1 MQMATSLNILH
12 STNLNLRNPK
22 YSKANRSQ
30 KKAGVSFALKLL
42 PFFHLKLNINNCKK
56 CLNFYNKVL
65 PFLTDN
71 RYNVSRQINLH
82 VCKSPYMLT
91 INQNLQQGRY
101 RIINQLGQNGIGLG
115 YEAFDNVLNTNV
127 LLKEISENLEK
138 VTTPAQLEAHKAVF
152 AEKAKLLIGINH
164 ESLLPVKDFFSE
176 IDRHYLVAEFID
188 GNTLADLMER
198 KKSSFPLANVLSWA
212 DHLLEA
218 LNYLHTL
225 HPPIIHHE
233 VKPQN
238 IRLSPNGTVKLLA
251 FNIVK
256 STDEQLS
263 ASNSDQTFDAAVLP
277 YLPLEQIWSGLDT
290 ASQKVI
296 LTNYDEKSER
306 ILEQPIDMRSDLYAL
321 GATLYHLLTTR
332 IPADPLTRSIEILEG
347 NADPLQSPSEINP
360 SVPNEISNVLM
371 KALEIKRE
379 NRFSSAVIMRQVLR
393 TAHACFKEREA
404 MPVRPEDD
412 AVLEI
417 PVAEANPSGL
427 RAPQVA
433 PKPPE
438 IESEQ
443 ARQLELIKQQLRQAE
458 ARRLEAEQ
466 RAAEA
471 EKRLLKAE
479 EKNITGDSLSAKTED
494 AKTFAP
500 IGQAE
505 KLPPA
510 KDQTAVKD
518 YQSEE
523 FSSLFAEPQKESSIF
538 KKAAAAAIILV
549 VLGGA
554 AFEIW
559 TFMEPRSVESNQ
571 TVSSSTAVTSAPAA
585 EATPPAPTVE
595 TVPSVSSYQTTSD
608 TTTTPPPVS
617 SSNEVTNPS
626 SNPATVKPKTT
637 VTPAPAQVKK
647 PAATPVKMAETQ
659 KKVTLDDLL
668 KDN

>member
-1 MQMATSLNILH
+1 
-12 STNLNLRNPK
+12 
-22 YSKANRSQ
+22 
-30 KKAGVSFALKLL
+30 
-42 PFFHLKLNINNCKK
+42 
-56 CLNFYNKVL
+56 
-65 PFLTDN
+65 
-71 RYNVSRQINLH
+71 
-82 VCKSPYMLT
+82 MLT
-91 INQNLQQGRY
+91 INQNLQQERY
-101 RIINQLGQNGIGLG
+101 SIVNQLGQNGIGLD

-127 LLKEISENLEK
+127 LLKEIPENLEK
-138 VTTPAQLEAHKAVF
+138 VTTPAQLEVRKAMF
-152 AEKAKLLIGINH
+152 AGKAKLLTGIKH
-164 ESLLPVKDFFSE
+164 ESLLSVKDFFSE

-188 GNTLADLMER
+188 GNTLGDLIEI
-198 KKSSFPLANVLSWA
+198 KKSSFPLADILSWA
-212 DHLLEA
+212 DHLLDA

-238 IRLSPNGTVKLLA
+238 IRLLPNGKVKLLA
-251 FNIVK
+251 FNVVK
-256 STDEQLS
+256 ITDEQLN
-263 ASNSDQTFDAAVLP
+263 ASNSDQTFDAAVFP
-277 YLPLEQIWSGLDT
+277 YLPLVQIWSGLDT

-306 ILEQPIDMRSDLYAL
+306 ILEQSIDMRSDLYAL
-321 GATLYHLLTTR
+321 GATLYHLLTAR
-332 IPADPLTRSIEILEG
+332 IPADALTRSIEILEG
-347 NADPLQSPSEINP
+347 NADPLQSPSEINS

-393 TAHACFKEREA
+393 TAHARFKEREA

-417 PVAEANPSGL
+417 PVAEANPFAP
-427 RAPQVA
+427 RVPQVT

-466 RAAEA
+466 RAAAA

-479 EKNITGDSLSAKTED
+479 EKYIAGESISTKAEVVN
-494 AKTFAP
+494 TFAP

-505 KLPPA
+505 NLPAA
-510 KDQTAVKD
+510 KVEAAVKD
-518 YQSEE
+518 YQPNE
-523 FSSLFAEPQKESSIF
+523 FSSLFAEPQKESNVF
-538 KKAAAAAIILV
+538 KKVAAAVVLI

-554 AFEIW
+554 SFGIW
-559 TFMEPRSVESNQ
+559 TFMQPHQ
-571 TVSSSTAVTSAPAA
+571 TVSSSTTVTSAPVA
-585 EATPPAPTVE
+585 EATAAAPTVE

-608 TTTTPPPVS
+608 TTTTTPPAS
-617 SSNEVTNPS
+617 SSNEATNPS
-626 SNPATVKPKTT
+626 SNPATVKPKIT
-637 VTPAPAQVKK
+637 VMPTPVQAKK
-647 PAATPVKMAETQ
+647 PAATPVKTAETQ